1 MAKMAGRKMNPT
13 EEINELK
20 KLCSEQKLIF
30 ALAAIEKL
38 TPEFIKAAE
47 KAREAIPNKKLSP
60 FLYQLR

>member
-1 MAKMAGRKMNPT
+1 MNPT

-20 KLCSEQKLIF
+20 RLCSEQKLAF
-30 ALAAIEKL
+30 ALTAIEKL

-47 KAREAIPNKKLSP
+47 KAREAAPTKKLSP